1 VPESRHR
8 FLFER
13 LGDHDFQQLV
23 SALLVQQFPGFVPLP
38 LRQPDGGHNGLRGR
52 APGTVIIYQT
62 KWSADGKEKYPVGCL
77 DAAVMGESDNLR
89 RQQAKGSGVT
99 CGRANL

>member
-23 SALLVQQFPGFVPLP
+23 SAILVQQFPGFVPLP
-38 LRQPDGGHNGLRGR
+38 LRQPD
-52 APGTVIIYQT
+52 V
-62 KWSADGKEKYPVGCL
+62 
-77 DAAVMGESDNLR
+77 AAMDSVAE
-89 RQQAKGSGVT
+89 RQE
-99 CGRANL
+99 R